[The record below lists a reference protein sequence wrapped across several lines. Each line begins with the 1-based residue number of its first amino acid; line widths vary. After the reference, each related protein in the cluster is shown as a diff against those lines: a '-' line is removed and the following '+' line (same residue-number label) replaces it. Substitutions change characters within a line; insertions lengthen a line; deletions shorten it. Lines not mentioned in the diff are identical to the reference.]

1 MWKQISVENQKTNY
15 EINEFGIVRNIKTQK
30 ELKPLLGSNGYYK
43 YCLYVNKQAKYC
55 SAHKI
60 VALYFVPNKNNQ
72 EIVNHID
79 GNKLNNFYKNLEWC
93 SYQDNANHAWKEGL
107 NSSKNMDKAVLQ
119 YDLQN
124 NFIQKYKSCAEA
136 TRITNIK
143 HIHDAAKGT
152 RLSAGGFIW
161 KFENPKEP
169 LKETGKKKKV
179 AQYSLDNTFIAEY
192 ESISEAHRVTKINRK
207 GINDCCNGKLKT
219 SGKFIWKFI

>member
-15 EINEFGIVRNIKTQK
+15 EINEFGIARNIKTQK

-43 YCLYVNKQAKYC
+43 YCLYVNKQAKYY
-55 SAHKI
+55 SAHKL

-119 YDLQN
+119 YD
-124 NFIQKYKSCAEA
+124 
-136 TRITNIK
+136 
-143 HIHDAAKGT
+143 AAKGT

-179 AQYSLDNTFIAEY
+179 AQYSVDNTFIAEY

-219 SGKFIWKFI
+219 SGNFIWKFI